1 MAAGV
6 SFATAEAYFTLGAT
20 IANDAEM
27 GVQTVKVLFV
37 TVNLATAEIVA
48 ADVPVA
54 TAAVSSASAV
64 VVNFAAVSVALPV
77 VMSVGKEGVSGYT
90 LHEFIYSMHSYLK

>member
-6 SFATAEAYFTLGAT
+6 SFATAEAYFALGAT
-20 IANDAEM
+20 IANDAKM

-37 TVNLATAEIVA
+37 TVNLATAEIAA

-54 TAAVSSASAV
+54 TAEASSASVVAV
-64 VVNFAAVSVALPV
+64 DFAAVLVVAPV
-77 VMSVGKEGVSGYT
+77 VVSVGKEGVSGY
-90 LHEFIYSMHSYLK
+90 LLYEFIYSLHSYLK